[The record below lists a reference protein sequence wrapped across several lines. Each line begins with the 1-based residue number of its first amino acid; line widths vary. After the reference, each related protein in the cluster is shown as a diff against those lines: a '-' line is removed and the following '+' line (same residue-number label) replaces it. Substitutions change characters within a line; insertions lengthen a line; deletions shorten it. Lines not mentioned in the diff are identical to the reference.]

1 MIETNADD
9 VADELLEEMEEFA
22 SDVDAEIDRALREA
36 QDLAKR
42 RAPVDTG
49 RLRDSVSVDLQED
62 TLFSDVEYAPYV
74 EFGTVHQPATH
85 FMGDSAR
92 DAFRNSIDRLES
104 R

>member
-9 VADELLEEMEEFA
+9 VAGELVGEFEDFKQEVEE
-22 SDVDAEIDRALREA
+22 EIDRALREA
-36 QDLAKR
+36 KELARR

-49 RLRDSVSVDLQED
+49 RLRDSVSVDLNED
-62 TLFSDVEYAPYV
+62 VLYSNVEYAPFV
-74 EFGTVHQPATH
+74 EFGTIYMDATH

-92 DAFRNSIDRLES
+92 DAWQNSIDRLQS